1 MRPVV
6 VLRPEP
12 GNTRTADALRA
23 LGLEVRQV
31 PLFAVAPVVWTAP
44 DPAGFDGL
52 LLTSANA
59 VRHGGGGL
67 DLFKRLPVVAV
78 GAATAA
84 AASEA
89 GFAVAVTGSEDAR
102 AVVAEAR
109 DRGFARLLHLA
120 GRDRAQ
126 SDATIDGIGD
136 GIGDGAGVETV
147 TVYASDAVPL
157 DADIGRSFENA
168 LVLVHSA
175 RAAARLGDI
184 VAGRADR
191 ARIEIVAIS
200 RAVGDAAGQDW
211 AAVSIAPQPS
221 DPALVSLAAARA
233 ARPVARG
240 PAEHAVQPPAP
251 PPAPPHAAPAN
262 TRAIDHPVRGGDKHA
277 MSDYVP
283 TDRPRARGPKM
294 SVIIVLTALAFVAG
308 LGLMAYAARTLPWFG
323 DKQAASASS
332 TAAAQKLAAG
342 NAAYI
347 PSQPLGVNG
356 EPQATPPVDTAVLA
370 TREATLAGQ
379 LSVLEARTAAVTT
392 DAAAA
397 AGQATR
403 AEGLL
408 VAFAARRA
416 LDRGVGLGY
425 LEEQLRLRF
434 GQAQPR
440 ATTLLIQAARQPVTL
455 EDLRQGLDAIAP
467 DITASTGEGWLD
479 TIQHQIDTL
488 IVLRKAGTPSP
499 MPADRLARARR
510 LLAAGQ
516 VEAARAEVA
525 RLPGADQASNWMD
538 AARHYVVARQAL
550 DVIENTAL
558 IGQAGQPQPAP
569 VVIPAPVVEVP
580 EVETPPVAT
589 GL

>member
-1 MRPVV
+1 MKPVV

-12 GNTRTADALRA
+12 GNTRTATALRA

-31 PLFAVAPVVWTAP
+31 PLFAVVPVDWTPP

-59 VRHGGGGL
+59 VRHGGAGL
-67 DLFKRLPVVAV
+67 DAFKRLPVVAV

-89 GFAVAVTGSEDAR
+89 GFAVAVTGGEDAR

-120 GRDRAQ
+120 GRERAPTE
-126 SDATIDGIGD
+126 D
-136 GIGDGAGVETV
+136 GVEAI
-147 TVYASDAVPL
+147 TVYASDAASVP
-157 DADIGRSFENA
+157 ADVARSFEDA
-168 LVLVHSA
+168 VVLVHSA
-175 RAAARLGDI
+175 RAAARLAELVDG
-184 VAGRADR
+184 AGADR
-191 ARIEIVAIS
+191 SRTALVAIS
-200 RAVGDAAGQDW
+200 RAVGDAAGTGW
-211 AAVSIAPQPS
+211 ADLAIAPEPS
-221 DPALVSLAAARA
+221 DSAVVATAAAS
-233 ARPVARG
+233 
-240 PAEHAVQPPAP
+240 
-251 PPAPPHAAPAN
+251 AN
-262 TRAIDHPVRGGDKHA
+262 TRTIDQRARGGDKHA

-294 SVIIVLTALAFVAG
+294 GVILTLVGLAFVAG
-308 LGLMAYAARTLPWFG
+308 LALMAYAAKTVPWFG
-323 DKQAASASS
+323 FTHS
-332 TAAAQKLAAG
+332 TAGATTAQQKLSSSATG
-342 NAAYI
+342 YI
-347 PSQPLGVNG
+347 PSQPLGPDG
-356 EPQATPPVDTAVLA
+356 QPQAAAPVDTAVLA
-370 TREATLAGQ
+370 TREATLAAQ
-379 LSVLEARTAAVTT
+379 LTALEARTAAITT
-392 DAAAA
+392 DASAAG
-397 AGQATR
+397 GQATR
-403 AEGLL
+403 AEGLM

-425 LEEQLRLRF
+425 LEEQVRLRF

-467 DITASTGEGWLD
+467 DITSSTGENWLD
-479 TIQHQIDTL
+479 TVQHQIDTL
-488 IVLRKAGTPSP
+488 VVLRKAGTPSP

-510 LLAAGQ
+510 LLGAGQ

-525 RLPGADQASNWMD
+525 RLPGAAQAGNWMD
-538 AARHYVVARQAL
+538 AARRYVVARQAL

-569 VVIPAPVVEVP
+569 VVIPATP
-580 EVETPPVAT
+580 VETTAPESD
-589 GL
+589 GI